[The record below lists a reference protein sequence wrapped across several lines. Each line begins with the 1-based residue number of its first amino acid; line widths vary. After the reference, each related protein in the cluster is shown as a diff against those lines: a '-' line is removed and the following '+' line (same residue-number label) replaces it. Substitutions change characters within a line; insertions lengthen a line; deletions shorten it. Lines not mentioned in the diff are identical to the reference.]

1 MAKISLSAERRELT
15 GKAVKKLRRDG
26 IIPIVVYGGPLD
38 GALSLQ
44 VSERELSRVL
54 TQAGATQV
62 VDLDVEGDSYPVL
75 ARVAQRHPTRHELVH
90 VDFLAVDLTRLIQAD
105 VPVVLAGEAPAS
117 ELEGAVV
124 LQATDQL
131 TVEALPN
138 DIPAT
143 IEINISV
150 LTELGQVLT
159 VADLPSVNEYEIM
172 TDPGTTLVSVTTAI
186 QEAEEEPVESIEDEL
201 EDVEVADEAET
212 DEVEEGDA
220 NDDA

>member
-26 IIPIVVYGGPLD
+26 IIPIVVYGGPVD

-44 VSERELSRVL
+44 ANERELSRVL
-54 TQAGATQV
+54 TAAGATQV
-62 VDLDVEGDSYPVL
+62 VDLDVEGDTYPVL

-90 VDFLAVDLTRLIQAD
+90 VDFLAVDLTRSIQAE
-105 VPVVLAGEAPAS
+105 VPIVLVGEAPAS
-117 ELEGAVV
+117 ELPAAVV
-124 LQATDQL
+124 LQATDQV

-143 IEINISV
+143 IEVDISV

-159 VADLPSVNEYEIM
+159 VADLPAVNEYEIM
-172 TDPGTTLVSVTTAI
+172 TDPGTTLVSVTTSI
-186 QEAEEEPVESIEDEL
+186 QEAEEEPVEAIEDEL
-201 EDVEVADEAET
+201 EGVEVADEAET
-212 DEVEEGDA
+212 DEAEEGDA
-220 NDDA
+220 GDDA